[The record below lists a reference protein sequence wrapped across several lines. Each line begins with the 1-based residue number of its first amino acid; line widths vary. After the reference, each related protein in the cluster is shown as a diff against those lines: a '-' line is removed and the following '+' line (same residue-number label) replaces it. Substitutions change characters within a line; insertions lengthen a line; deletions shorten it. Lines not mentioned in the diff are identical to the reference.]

1 MQGGHQLQLRLPFP
15 LSLRSHAFPDYGDV
29 PATSHRFS
37 MESTL
42 RNSSSHRSGVAWG
55 PGDSSRWWPVTQSV
69 PRSGGISGP
78 RRSSAWAWP
87 VRISSE
93 NSIPPAVGLGPGRR
107 TDSRSVRRGERGL
120 RNGQELAGQ
129 LATPAGQLLVKEA
142 PWRKESHS
150 FTGISPS
157 YFQHFLVKTPGLE
170 PVKETSISPSVKWG
184 EYSCLSPLPPAWA
197 AGGTHI
203 FGFFNCGVLALSPIK
218 KK

>member
-1 MQGGHQLQLRLPFP
+1 MSPDLYQRGGERSFLGLYVMQGGHQLQLRLPFP
-15 LSLRSHAFPDYGDV
+15 LSLRSHALPDYGDV

-120 RNGQELAGQ
+120 RKGQELAGQ
-129 LATPAGQLLVKEA
+129 LATPAGQLLRRPLGGRDRTVSQEFPPPIA
-142 PWRKESHS
+142 S
-150 FTGISPS
+150 
-157 YFQHFLVKTPGLE
+157 
-170 PVKETSISPSVKWG
+170 TS
-184 EYSCLSPLPPAWA
+184 
-197 AGGTHI
+197 
-203 FGFFNCGVLALSPIK
+203 
-218 KK
+218 